1 MVLLKF
7 IKLHEIVNSA
17 LLFLSVS
24 PQACPRWRRP
34 PGRTRS
40 ATNSMRPVC
49 RAAPAPVVLR
59 MRWGPQASPR
69 TKSHQT
75 LKKGI
80 WLSRAGFLTHRNYGQ
95 GRAFLTV
102 FTFGVIF
109 RSPACVVSLGW
120 KAVFPTPG
128 RNTAWGKRGVSV
140 LLAGRWGTI
149 GVWGQHGMGWSWIL
163 TWSFSL
169 LVMSVQGQSC
179 QGSALEKVGNRG
191 WDRRSLLSQQATPRS
206 CSGSFTPSSSSTPP
220 HPHLSLL
227 LSLCRCP

>member
-49 RAAPAPVVLR
+49 RAVPAQVVLR

-69 TKSHQT
+69 MKSHQT

-80 WLSRAGFLTHRNYGQ
+80 WLSRAGFLTLRNHGQ
-95 GRAFLTV
+95 WRAFLTV

-128 RNTAWGKRGVSV
+128 RKEHSV
-140 LLAGRWGTI
+140 GQERSLCLAGR
-149 GVWGQHGMGWSWIL
+149 
-163 TWSFSL
+163 
-169 LVMSVQGQSC
+169 
-179 QGSALEKVGNRG
+179 AVGNRG
-191 WDRRSLLSQQATPRS
+191 RLGAAWDGMELDFNLVILITRYVCAGTELSGISTGEGGEPRL
-206 CSGSFTPSSSSTPP
+206 GPQK
-220 HPHLSLL
+220 LSV
-227 LSLCRCP
+227 PAGHTA

>member
-1 MVLLKF
+1 
-7 IKLHEIVNSA
+7 
-17 LLFLSVS
+17 
-24 PQACPRWRRP
+24 
-34 PGRTRS
+34 
-40 ATNSMRPVC
+40 MRPVC
-49 RAAPAPVVLR
+49 RAAPAQLCCR

-69 TKSHQT
+69 AKSADPEERH
-75 LKKGI
+75 LAKPS
-80 WLSRAGFLTHRNYGQ
+80 WVLTHRNCGQ

-109 RSPACVVSLGW
+109 RSSAACVVSLGW

-163 TWSFSL
+163 TWSVSL

-179 QGSALEKVGNRG
+179 QGFSTGEVGNRG
-191 WDRRSLLSQQATPRS
+191 WDRRSLLSQQALRS
-206 CSGSFTPSSSSTPP
+206 CSGVSRLPHPPP
-220 HPHLSLL
+220 HPTPHLSLL